1 MDKDSIFKKN
11 MEDSYGRIAKKLR
24 ISVTDRCNMQCVYCM
39 PYNNTNWLEQ
49 NTLLSY
55 EQIVHLVNIFAKFG
69 IEKIKITGGEPTV
82 RPKIEELVKSLSNI
96 DGIKSISMT
105 TNGLLLKDKVKKLKD
120 SGLNSITISLDT
132 FNQKRFKAITG
143 IEGGLTKV
151 LDSIDA
157 AKTAGLQVKIN
168 VVIMRGWNE
177 DEIAH
182 FAQFSRETNTIVKFI
197 EFMPLDGTGIWTNNL
212 VFSKKEM
219 IQLIN
224 TKVKKLVPLFNDNS
238 DPARLYSFEDG
249 IGIVGFI
256 PSITE
261 PFCQYCDRIRI
272 TSDGKFY
279 TCLFEKKNYDLKI
292 LLQEG
297 KSDAEIGEYILE
309 NIKKKPEGIISLT
322 RLNLLKPTLNQMH
335 TIGG

>member
-177 DEIAH
+177 DEIVH

-212 VFSKKEM
+212 VFSKREM

-279 TCLFEKKNYDLKI
+279 TCLFEKKIYDLKV